1 MLSFIILHPLL
12 SFIILQPLL
21 PSAPTPT
28 SQLPQYNCFI
38 AGWSHFVVLV
48 VTTEDLKST

>member
-12 SFIILQPLL
+12 SFIILHPLL
-21 PSAPTPT
+21 PPAPT
-28 SQLPQYNCFI
+28 SQFPQYNCFI
-38 AGWSHFVVLV
+38 AGWSRLVVLV